1 MKALISKGG
10 ANMKVLILSVTT
22 GMGHHQTGMAL
33 KNEFEK
39 NGAACVML
47 DAFEYVNPILSETIS
62 RGYLLSTKLT
72 PKMYGQFYR
81 MAEKKQSVDP
91 SFMKNTLNKILS
103 SKLMKFIKNYEPD
116 AIICTHI
123 FAAQIVSY
131 LRTKGKLACLCM
143 GIITDF
149 TVHPFWEETNLDYY
163 VTASRMLNLQLE
175 KKGIPKE
182 KALPVGIPI
191 HPKFSK
197 SMLKQEARNKLGIDD
212 KTTVLV
218 MMGSMG
224 YGHIMKDIIKL
235 DNMEGDFQVLCVCGN
250 NKRLH
255 TLISGHSWNKK
266 VRAYGYVDNVDIMMD
281 ASDVIVTKPGG
292 LTTSEFLAKG
302 LPAILLDPIPGHED
316 RNVEFLL
323 NNGLAIKVS
332 DTFPIDEAM
341 YQLVLHKWHLEML
354 GAAARF
360 MGKPNA
366 AKDICDFVFDACAKE
381 DEKTESEEG
390 DKE

>member
-1 MKALISKGG
+1 MKI
-10 ANMKVLILSVTT
+10 LILSVKA

-47 DAFEYVNPILSETIS
+47 DTFEYVNPILSETIS

-91 SFMKNTLNKILS
+91 SFLQKTMNRILS

-116 AIICTHI
+116 AILATHI
-123 FAAQIVSY
+123 FAAQIISH
-131 LRTKGKLACLCM
+131 LRTKGKLNCLTL
-143 GIITDF
+143 GIVTDF
-149 TVHPFWEETNLDYY
+149 TIHPFWEETNLDYY

-175 KKGIPKE
+175 KKGIDKK

-191 HPKFSK
+191 HPKFAE
-197 SMLKQEARNKLGIDD
+197 SMTKEEARRRLGIED

-218 MMGSMG
+218 IMGSMG
-224 YGHIMKDIIKL
+224 YGHIMKELIKL
-235 DNMEGDFQVLCVCGN
+235 DEMDEEFQIMCVCGN
-250 NKRLH
+250 NRRLY
-255 TLISGHSWNKK
+255 TLVSGYSWKK
-266 VRAYGYVDNVDIMMD
+266 TVHVYGYVDNVDVMMD
-281 ASDVIVTKPGG
+281 AANIIVTKPGG

-302 LPAILLDPIPGHED
+302 LPAILLDPIPGQED

-332 DTFPIDEAM
+332 PTFPIDEAM
-341 YQLVLHKWHLEML
+341 YQLLLHKWHLEML
-354 GAAARF
+354 AEAAKF

-366 AKDICDFVFDACAKE
+366 AGDICNFVL
-381 DEKTESEEG
+381 EKCGAVPSLPREES
-390 DKE
+390 

>member
-1 MKALISKGG
+1 
-10 ANMKVLILSVTT
+10 
-22 GMGHHQTGMAL
+22 MGHHQTGMAL

-62 RGYLLSTKLT
+62 RGYLFSTKLT
-72 PKMYGQFYR
+72 PKMYGRIYR
-81 MAEKKQSVDP
+81 MAEKKQSMDP
-91 SFMKNTLNKILS
+91 GFLQKTLSGLLS
-103 SKLMKFIKNYEPD
+103 SKLMKFINSYEPD

-123 FAAQIVSY
+123 FAAQVLSY
-131 LRTKGKLACLCM
+131 MVRKGKVSCLTM

-175 KKGIPKE
+175 KKGISKK

-191 HPKFSK
+191 HPKFAK
-197 SMLKQEARNKLGIDD
+197 SIPQKEARDMLGIED
-212 KTTVLV
+212 TSTVLV
-218 MMGSMG
+218 IMGSMG
-224 YGHIMKDIIKL
+224 YGHIMKQLIQL
-235 DNMEGDFQVLCVCGN
+235 DDMAGDFQILCVCGS

-255 TLISGHSWNKK
+255 TLVSGRTWKK
-266 VRAYGYVDNVDIMMD
+266 KMHVYGFVDNVDIMMD
-281 ASDVIVTKPGG
+281 AANVIVTKPGG

-302 LPAILLDPIPGHED
+302 LPAIVLDPIPGQED

-332 DTFPIDEAM
+332 KTFPIDEAM
-341 YQLVLHKWHLEML
+341 YQLLLHEWHLKML
-354 GAAARF
+354 SDAAKF

-366 AKDICDFVFDACAKE
+366 SQDICSFVLDACMDKAE
-381 DEKTESEEG
+381 AEG
-390 DKE
+390 EN

>member
-1 MKALISKGG
+1 MKI
-10 ANMKVLILSVTT
+10 LILSVKT

-33 KNEFEK
+33 KNEFEQ
-39 NGAACVML
+39 NGAECVML
-47 DAFEYVNPILSETIS
+47 DVFEYVNPILSETIS

-72 PKMYGQFYR
+72 PKIYGKFYR
-81 MAEKKQSVDP
+81 MAEKNQNVDP
-91 SFMKNTLNKILS
+91 SFLKNTMNKILS
-103 SKLMKFIKNYEPD
+103 SKLMNFINTYEPD
-116 AIICTHI
+116 AVIITHI

-131 LRTKGKLACLCM
+131 LRTKGKLDCLTV
-143 GIITDF
+143 GVVTDF
-149 TVHPFWEETNLDYY
+149 TIHPFWEQTNLDYY

-175 KKGIPKE
+175 KKGISKK

-191 HPKFSK
+191 HPKFSNNIPK
-197 SMLKQEARNKLGIDD
+197 DEARKILGIKD
-212 KTTVLV
+212 KTTILV

-224 YGHIMKDIIKL
+224 YGHIMKDLLKL
-235 DNMEGDFQVLCVCGN
+235 DDMADDFQIICVCGN

-255 TLISGHSWNKK
+255 TLISGHEWKK
-266 VRAYGYVDNVDIMMD
+266 KMYPFGYVNNVELMMD

-302 LPAILLDPIPGHED
+302 LPAILLEPIPGHED

-332 DTFPIDEAM
+332 ETFPIDEAV
-341 YQLVLHKWHLEML
+341 YQLVLHEWRLEML
-354 GAAARF
+354 ADAARF

-366 AKDICDFVFDACAKE
+366 AKDICKFVLENCHKKYILPENDAE
-381 DEKTESEEG
+381 GESVDE
-390 DKE
+390 

>member
-1 MKALISKGG
+1 MKI
-10 ANMKVLILSVTT
+10 LILSVKA

-47 DAFEYVNPILSETIS
+47 DTFEYVNPILSETIS

-91 SFMKNTLNKILS
+91 SFLQKTMNRILS

-116 AIICTHI
+116 AILATHI
-123 FAAQIVSY
+123 FAAQIISH
-131 LRTKGKLACLCM
+131 LRTKGKLNCLTL
-143 GIITDF
+143 GIVTDF
-149 TVHPFWEETNLDYY
+149 TIHPFWEETNLDYY

-175 KKGIPKE
+175 KKGIDKK

-191 HPKFSK
+191 HPKFAE
-197 SMLKQEARNKLGIDD
+197 SMTKEEARRRLGIED

-218 MMGSMG
+218 IMGSMG
-224 YGHIMKDIIKL
+224 YGHIMKELIKL
-235 DNMEGDFQVLCVCGN
+235 DEMDEEFQIMCVCGN
-250 NKRLH
+250 NRRLY
-255 TLISGHSWNKK
+255 TLVSGYSWKK
-266 VRAYGYVDNVDIMMD
+266 TVHVYGYVDNVDVMMD
-281 ASDVIVTKPGG
+281 AANIIVTKPGG

-302 LPAILLDPIPGHED
+302 LPAILLDPIPGQED

-332 DTFPIDEAM
+332 PTFPIDEAM
-341 YQLVLHKWHLEML
+341 YQLLLHKWHLEML
-354 GAAARF
+354 AEAAKF

-366 AKDICDFVFDACAKE
+366 ARDICNFVL
-381 DEKTESEEG
+381 EKCGAVPSLPQEES
-390 DKE
+390 

>member
-1 MKALISKGG
+1 MKI
-10 ANMKVLILSVTT
+10 LILSVKT

-33 KNEFEK
+33 KNEFEE

-47 DAFEYVNPILSETIS
+47 DAFEYVNPIISETIS

-81 MAEKKQSVDP
+81 MAEKKQHVDP
-91 SFMKNTLNKILS
+91 NFLSKTLNRIFS
-103 SKLMKFIKNYEPD
+103 SKLMKFINSYEPD

-123 FAAQIVSY
+123 FAAQIISY
-131 LRTKGKLACLCM
+131 VKEKGKIDCLTM
-143 GIITDF
+143 GIVTDF
-149 TVHPFWEETNLDYY
+149 TIHPFWEETNLDYY
-163 VTASRMLNLQLE
+163 VTASRMLNMQLE
-175 KKGIPKE
+175 KKGIPKH

-197 SMLKQEARNKLGIDD
+197 SMPKDEARRLLSIDEN
-212 KTTVLV
+212 KTTILV

-224 YGHIMKDIIKL
+224 YGHIMKDLIRL
-235 DNMEGDFQVLCVCGN
+235 DEMAGDFQVLCVCGN
-250 NKRLH
+250 NKRLR
-255 TLISGHSWNKK
+255 TLISGHEWQKK
-266 VRAYGYVDNVDIMMD
+266 IYAYGYVDNVDIMMD
-281 ASDVIVTKPGG
+281 AANVIVTKPGG

-302 LPAILLDPIPGHED
+302 LAAILLEPIPGHED

-332 DTFPIDEAM
+332 DTFPIDEAI
-341 YQLVLHKWHLEML
+341 YQIVLHDWRLEML
-354 GAAARF
+354 SAAARF

-366 AKDICDFVFDACAKE
+366 AKDICSFVIDACSDKKE
-381 DEKTESEEG
+381 E
-390 DKE
+390 

>member
-1 MKALISKGG
+1 MKILI
-10 ANMKVLILSVTT
+10 MSVKA

-47 DAFEYVNPILSETIS
+47 DTFEYVNPILSETIS

-91 SFMKNTLNKILS
+91 NFLQKTMNKIMS
-103 SKLMKFIKNYEPD
+103 SKLMKFIRNYEPD
-116 AIICTHI
+116 AIIATHI
-123 FAAQIVSY
+123 FAAQIVTH
-131 LRTKGKLACLCM
+131 LKRKGKIDCLTL
-143 GIITDF
+143 GIVTDF
-149 TVHPFWEETNLDYY
+149 TINPIWEETELDYY

-175 KKGIPKE
+175 KKGISPE
-182 KALPVGIPI
+182 KALPAGIPI
-191 HPKFSK
+191 HPKFAGSVDK
-197 SMLKQEARNKLGIDD
+197 GEARASLGIGD

-218 MMGSMG
+218 IMGSMG
-224 YGHIMKDIIKL
+224 YGHIMKELIKL
-235 DNMEGDFQVLCVCGN
+235 DEMKGDFQILCVCGN
-250 NKRLH
+250 NKRLR
-255 TLISGHSWNKK
+255 TLVNGHSWYKDMYC
-266 VRAYGYVDNVDIMMD
+266 YGYVDNVDLMMD
-281 ASDVIVTKPGG
+281 AADIIVTKPGG

-302 LPAILLDPIPGHED
+302 LPAILLDPIPGQED

-332 DTFPIDEAM
+332 PTFPIDEAM
-341 YQLVLHKWHLEML
+341 YQLMLHDWHLEML
-354 GAAARF
+354 SKAAKL

-366 AKDICDFVFDACAKE
+366 AKDICSFVL
-381 DEKTESEEG
+381 EKCGSAALPSGGNEE
-390 DKE
+390 K